1 MVKKFFLILLSIFM
15 IFAGIN
21 HFRDPNFY
29 LKMMPPY
36 LPFHTELNYL
46 SGLFEV
52 LCGVLLLIPKTK
64 VLGAWLCIA
73 TFIAVYPANIYMA
86 QNPNLFPD
94 LPEKVLY
101 IRLPIQFLFIYWAY
115 LFTKKK
121 NE

>member
-1 MVKKFFLILLSIFM
+1 MIKKFFLILLSIFM

-46 SGLFEV
+46 SGLVEI

-64 VLGAWLCIA
+64 VLRPAQGCLLGA
-73 TFIAVYPANIYMA
+73 P
-86 QNPNLFPD
+86 
-94 LPEKVLY
+94 
-101 IRLPIQFLFIYWAY
+101 
-115 LFTKKK
+115 
-121 NE
+121 